1 MPYYFAYGSNMNVA
15 RVDARIGET
24 RRALAGVLPDY
35 RLCFDKASRVPGIA
49 HANVQPVRGQR
60 VEGALFEL
68 THPEQITLMDPFEGH
83 PHDYTRIREKVLTD
97 EGVIEAW
104 VYVAQPARVAE
115 ALRPAREYLA
125 HLLAGE
131 GFLSAHYHAALA
143 QVEAVEGLD
152 EESLTALGLHRHTP
166 G

>member
-24 RRALAGVLPDY
+24 RRALAGVLNDY
-35 RLCFDKASRVPGIA
+35 RLRFDKASRVPGIA
-49 HANVQPVRGQR
+49 HANVQPARGRR

-68 THPEQITLMDPFEGH
+68 THPDQIALMDPFEGH
-83 PHDYTRIREKVLTD
+83 PHDYRRVRESVLTD
-97 EGVIEAW
+97 EGHIEAW
-104 VYVAQPARVAE
+104 VYVAQPDRVAQ

-131 GFLSAHYHAALA
+131 SFLSTEYHAALTR
-143 QVEAVEGLD
+143 VDAVEGLD
-152 EESLTALGLHRHTP
+152 DDTLAALGLHRHTSR
-166 G
+166 